1 MTDTIRHVTV
11 SGRVQGVGY
20 RYFVEQAA
28 RSQGIEGW
36 VRNRRDGSVEA
47 VFAGPEQAVTA
58 MIEACRRGPSSAR
71 VDALRDE
78 AANPDMMKLRKAG
91 ERFSVLPT
99 V

>member
-1 MTDTIRHVTV
+1 MSDAIRHVTV

-20 RYFVEQAA
+20 RAFVDHAA
-28 RSQGIEGW
+28 RSHDIEGW

-47 VFAGPEQAVTA
+47 VFAGPAEAVA
-58 MIEACRRGPSSAR
+58 SVIAACRRGPSSAR

-78 AANPDMMKLRKAG
+78 AASPDMLKLRDAG

-99 V
+99 I